1 VKKVQTRLI
10 LIEGLPSS
18 GKSTTA
24 EMVKTILDEQD
35 IENELYLEGNLD
47 HPADYDRV
55 AYFNEKDYEELIE
68 NNSEKAEFIKKI
80 TDQKELGFFIS
91 YSKRLKEYQDEFSEE
106 LFKEIAS
113 NDIYELPLDLNK
125 ELILNNW
132 KRFVKKARQAD
143 KVYIFECVFVQNP
156 VTVSIIRDNADF
168 SYALNYVEDVLAL
181 VKELN
186 PVLIYL
192 KQDNIEKSFKKVI
205 EERPE
210 WWLDF
215 FIDYYTNREFG
226 QAQDL
231 KDLEGTLQGLKKI
244 GQIQSDLI
252 ERLEIEKHIINN
264 SEFNREKTKKEL
276 EDILKDYF

>member
-1 VKKVQTRLI
+1 MQTRLI

-24 EMVKTILDEQD
+24 EMVKTILDEQN

-55 AYFNEKDYEELIE
+55 AYFNEKEYEELIE
-68 NNSEKAEFIKKI
+68 NNSEQLEFIKKI
-80 TDQKELGFFIS
+80 TDQKESGYFIS
-91 YSKRLKEYQDEFSEE
+91 YYKRLKEYEDEFPEE
-106 LFKEIAS
+106 LFKEIAA

-125 ELILNNW
+125 KLILNNW
-132 KRFVKKARQAD
+132 KRFTKKAEQED

-156 VTVSIIRDNADF
+156 VTVSVIRDNADF
-168 SYALNYVEDVLAL
+168 GYALNYVEDVLAL

-205 EERPE
+205 DERPE

-231 KDLEGTLQGLKKI
+231 KDLEGTLKGLKEI
-244 GQIQSDLI
+244 GQIQSNLI
-252 ERLEIEKHIINN
+252 ESLEIEKHIINN

>member
-1 VKKVQTRLI
+1 MQTRLI

-55 AYFNEKDYEELIE
+55 AYFNEDEYEELIE
-68 NNSEKAEFIKKI
+68 NHSEKAEFIKKI
-80 TDQKELGFFIS
+80 TDQKDSGYFIS
-91 YSKRLKEYQDEFSEE
+91 YYKRLKEYEDEFPEE
-106 LFKEIAS
+106 LFKEIAA

-125 ELILNNW
+125 KLILNNW
-132 KRFVKKARQAD
+132 KRFVKKAGQED

-156 VTVSIIRDNADF
+156 VTVSVIRDNADF
-168 SYALNYVEDVLAL
+168 GYALNYVEDVLAL
-181 VKELN
+181 VNELN

-205 EERPE
+205 DERPE

-231 KDLEGTLQGLKKI
+231 KDLEGTLKGLKEI
-244 GQIQSDLI
+244 GQIQSNLI
-252 ERLEIEKHIINN
+252 ESLEIEKHIINN

>member
-1 VKKVQTRLI
+1 MQTRLI

-24 EMVKTILDEQD
+24 EMVKTILDEQN

-55 AYFNEKDYEELIE
+55 AYFNEKEYEELIE
-68 NNSEKAEFIKKI
+68 NNSEQSEFIKKI
-80 TDQKELGFFIS
+80 TDQKESGYFIS
-91 YSKRLKEYQDEFSEE
+91 YYKRLKEYEDEFPEE
-106 LFKEIAS
+106 LFKEIAA

-125 ELILNNW
+125 KLILNNW
-132 KRFVKKARQAD
+132 KRFTKKAEQED

-156 VTVSIIRDNADF
+156 VTVSVIRDNADF
-168 SYALNYVEDVLAL
+168 GYALNYVEDVLAL

-205 EERPE
+205 DERPE

-231 KDLEGTLQGLKKI
+231 KDLEGTLKGLKEI

-252 ERLEIEKHIINN
+252 KSLEIEKHIINN

>member
-1 VKKVQTRLI
+1 VQTRLI

-24 EMVKTILDEQD
+24 EMVKTILDERD
-35 IENELYLEGNLD
+35 IKNELYLEGNLD

-55 AYFNEKDYEELIE
+55 AYFNEEEYKKLIE
-68 NNSEKAEFIKKI
+68 NNSEEVEFIKKI
-80 TDQKELGFFIS
+80 TEQKESGYFIA
-91 YSKRLKEYQDEFSEE
+91 YSKRLKEYENEFPEE
-106 LFKEIAS
+106 LFKEIAA

-132 KRFVKKARQAD
+132 KRFVKKARQKD

-156 VTVSIIRDNADF
+156 VTVSVIRDNSDF
-168 SYALNYVEDVLAL
+168 AYARNYVEDVLAL
-181 VKELN
+181 VEELN

-205 EERPE
+205 DERPE

-231 KDLEGTLQGLKKI
+231 KDLEGTLQGLKEI

-252 ERLEIEKHIINN
+252 ENLEMEKHVINN
-264 SEFNREKTKKEL
+264 SHFKKEKTKKEL

>member
-1 VKKVQTRLI
+1 MQTRLI

-24 EMVKTILDEQD
+24 EMVKTILDEQN

-55 AYFNEKDYEELIE
+55 AYFNEKEYEELIE
-68 NNSEKAEFIKKI
+68 NNSEQAEFIKKI

-91 YSKRLKEYQDEFSEE
+91 YYKRLKEYEDEFPEE
-106 LFKEIAS
+106 LFKEIAA

-125 ELILNNW
+125 KLILNNW
-132 KRFVKKARQAD
+132 KRFVKKAGQED

-156 VTVSIIRDNADF
+156 VTVSVIRDNADF
-168 SYALNYVEDVLAL
+168 GYALNYVEDVLAL

-205 EERPE
+205 DERPE

-231 KDLEGTLQGLKKI
+231 KDLEGTLKGLKEI
-244 GQIQSDLI
+244 GQIQSNLI
-252 ERLEIEKHIINN
+252 ESLEIEKHIINN

>member
-1 VKKVQTRLI
+1 MQTRLI

-24 EMVKTILDEQD
+24 EMVKTILDEQN

-55 AYFNEKDYEELIE
+55 AYFNEKEYEELIE
-68 NNSEKAEFIKKI
+68 NNSEQAEFIKKI

-91 YSKRLKEYQDEFSEE
+91 YYKRLKEYEDEFPEE
-106 LFKEIAS
+106 LFKEIAA

-125 ELILNNW
+125 KLILNNW
-132 KRFVKKARQAD
+132 KRFTKKAEQED

-156 VTVSIIRDNADF
+156 VTVSVIRDNADF
-168 SYALNYVEDVLAL
+168 GYALNYVEDVLAL
-181 VKELN
+181 VKELD

-205 EERPE
+205 DERPE

-231 KDLEGTLQGLKKI
+231 KDLEGTLKGLKEI
-244 GQIQSDLI
+244 GQIQSNLI
-252 ERLEIEKHIINN
+252 ESLEIEKHIINN